1 MESLFDMYDIEVPK
15 TATLEERAQA
25 FHEANPKVYAEL
37 RRLAL
42 TLYYRGHQHFGVKML
57 IEQMRWQW
65 AERTNDMSGF
75 KLNNSYSAFYSR
87 LLMKQE
93 PELVGVFNTRTTK
106 GDLVIRMGG
115 LDDEG

>member
-1 MESLFDMYDIEVPK
+1 MDSLFEMYDIDVPR
-15 TATLEERAQA
+15 TATLQERAQA

-42 TLYYRGHQHFGVKML
+42 TLYYRGHKHFGVKML
-57 IEQMRWQW
+57 IEQMRWLW
-65 AERTNDMSGF
+65 YERTVDTSSF

-93 PELVGVFNTRTTK
+93 AELDGVFNLRTVHETPAI
-106 GDLVIRMGG
+106 LVRKKAS
-115 LDDEG
+115 